1 MLNIRIDDPE
11 LEQSLKQTF
20 GEDTRSIARAFSRFI
35 QQQKIQQ
42 DISVSIEQLE
52 AGESAVLADVVK
64 DIRAKYE

>member
-11 LEQSLKQTF
+11 LEQSLKQIF

-52 AGESAVLADVVK
+52 TGESSVLADVVK

>member
-52 AGESAVLADVVK
+52 AGESSVLADVVK

>member
-52 AGESAVLADVVK
+52 TGESSVLADVVK
-64 DIRAKYE
+64 DIRAEYE

>member
-52 AGESAVLADVVK
+52 TGESSVLADVVK

>member
-11 LEQSLKQTF
+11 LEQSLKQIF

-52 AGESAVLADVVK
+52 AGESSVLADVVK